1 MFYDYDENKF
11 KFLANVESNEHISAN
26 YLKYNYLE
34 QLSDK
39 RLKDQIEDVETDCI
53 EIVKKVPVK
62 KFYMKN
68 DKERRHNIGFI
79 AQDVEEAIP
88 DDFENIV
95 FKNEDWFFGMDFT
108 KMGVILWKCCQEQQ
122 SKIEHLEAS
131 VYELQEAL
139 KEMKNPKPKSKAKAK
154 AKVKNTTV
162 EF

>member
-1 MFYDYDENKF
+1 M
-11 KFLANVESNEHISAN
+11 
-26 YLKYNYLE
+26 
-34 QLSDK
+34 
-39 RLKDQIEDVETDCI
+39 EDVETDCI
-53 EIVKKVPVK
+53 EIVKEVPVK

-95 FKNEDWFFGMDFT
+95 FKNEDGFFGMDYT

-122 SKIEHLEAS
+122 SKIDHLEAT

-139 KEMKNPKPKSKAKAK
+139 KGLIKPKPKSKAKPK
-154 AKVKNTTV
+154 AKPK
-162 EF
+162 E